1 MLFRS
6 PRATEQEPELE
17 PEQYVEAQPQ
27 TGFNPVMFVRG
38 AIKNAPWIVIAVVF
52 HVILFA
58 VLSVW
63 YVTSH
68 KKAEDTSAATV
79 TVSKKVEEEKIE
91 PEAPPTE
98 IVDRNAIPKFNE
110 AQQEGPVNP
119 DEVIIP
125 DAAPGRAGE
134 ITDNTDPNKEPGEF
148 NPDPEAPANLPSG
161 ATGGTAIGVGKV
173 GHFGTGK
180 PSAFVSRR
188 AGGGGRG
195 GGGLGQGGGGGSG
208 GATKQTESAVM
219 WALRWLKNHQSP
231 DGHWDCD
238 GFDAQCKLN
247 RCDGPGEATYDPG
260 VSGLALLCFL
270 GAGET
275 HQSGTCKETVKNGL
289 KYLRDIQDSE
299 GCFGPRT
306 SQHFLYNHACAALAM
321 TEAYGMTMSRVF
333 KEPAQRGIGFVLK
346 AKNPYLAWRYN
357 YPPDGDND
365 TSISGWMVMVLK
377 SGVMCE
383 LEVEKAAIKDA
394 VTWVDKMTE
403 PEFGRTGYQQRG
415 GPPARTNEMMT
426 KFPND
431 KSESLT
437 AVGVLTRI
445 FAGHTPKD
453 DEFIMKGAD
462 LMAKKL
468 PKWDVDAGTI
478 DFYYW
483 YYASLAM
490 FQVGGT
496 HWKSWNDAMKTAII
510 EHQRMEADRDERG
523 SWDPIDCW
531 SPEGG
536 RIYATTLNCL
546 SMEVYYRYGKVLGVD
561 LSRGEKSK
569 APEKK

>member
-1 MLFRS
+1 M
-6 PRATEQEPELE
+6 PRTVDPEEDLE
-17 PEQYVEAQPQ
+17 PEPQVAQAAPE
-27 TGFNPVMFVRG
+27 GFNPVGFVRA
-38 AIKNAPWIVIAVVF
+38 AIKNSPWIVIAIVV
-52 HVILFA
+52 HVIIFA
-58 VLSVW
+58 ILSVW
-63 YVTSH
+63 YIQSH
-68 KKAEDTSAATV
+68 KPTEDKSV
-79 TVSKKVEEEKIE
+79 TVVAVRQKVEEAPVEEEK
-91 PEAPPTE
+91 PPTE
-98 IVDRNAIPKFNE
+98 IIDRNAIPKMTE
-110 AQQEGPVNP
+110 AEQTGPVNP

-125 DAAPGRAGE
+125 DAAPGRKGE

-148 NPDPEAPANLPSG
+148 NPDPEAPANVPSG

-188 AGGGGRG
+188 AGAGGRG
-195 GGGLGQGGGGGSG
+195 GGGLGQGGGGGAG
-208 GATKQTESAVM
+208 GSTKATESSVM

-231 DGHWDCD
+231 DGHWDSD
-238 GFDAQCKLN
+238 GFDAQCKMN

-275 HQSGTCKETVKNGL
+275 HQSGTCRETVKNGL
-289 KYLRDIQDSE
+289 KYLRDVQDSE
-299 GCFGPRT
+299 GCFGQRT

-321 TEAYGMTMSRVF
+321 TEAYGMTGSRVF

-346 AKNPYLAWRYN
+346 AKNPYLAWRYS

-365 TSISGWMVMVLK
+365 TSITGWMVMVLK
-377 SGVMCE
+377 SGIMSE

-394 VTWVDKMTE
+394 VSWVDKMTE

-415 GPPARTNEMMT
+415 GPPARTNDTMA
-426 KFPND
+426 KFPAD
-431 KSESLT
+431 QSESLT

-453 DEFIMKGAD
+453 DEFIDKGAE

-468 PKWDVDAGTI
+468 PKWDVDKGTI

-483 YYASLAM
+483 YYATLAM
-490 FQVGGT
+490 FQVGGDK
-496 HWKSWNDAMKTAII
+496 WKKWNEAMKTAII
-510 EHQRMEADRDERG
+510 DHQRMEADRDERG
-523 SWDPIDCW
+523 SWDPVDAW

-536 RIYATTLNCL
+536 RIYSTTLNCL
-546 SMEVYYRYGKVLGVD
+546 CMEVYYRYGRVLGVRD
-561 LSRGEKSK
+561 DTKKGPP
-569 APEKK
+569 APGGGK